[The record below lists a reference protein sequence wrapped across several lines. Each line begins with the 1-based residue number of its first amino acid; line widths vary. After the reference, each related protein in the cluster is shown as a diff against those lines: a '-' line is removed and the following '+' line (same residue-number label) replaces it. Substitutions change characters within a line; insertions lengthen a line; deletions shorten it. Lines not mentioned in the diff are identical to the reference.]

1 MKGRLTME
9 NNNPSMT
16 ALISLFA
23 RAYHTKQS
31 PAPVYA
37 DEFAERLMTKEEYET
52 AALSMKNGAGFF
64 FPGFDG
70 TPDEVLDK
78 VINTR
83 LAPAVVSRG
92 AFCLAALR
100 NAVMLGAKQ
109 LVVLGSGYD
118 SLPYKSEIYGRVRTF
133 ELDRKE
139 MIADKLRRLDKA
151 DIDRTQVSF
160 VPCDLSKD
168 FEKELI
174 SAGYNKNERTFF
186 CALGLC
192 HYLEKN
198 EFSLLLK
205 KLSLLMSAHSEVVF
219 DYPLETADGENTVT
233 QKLAFGAGE
242 KMKARYSYRELEK
255 LAENSGFLIYE
266 HLSKAEI
273 DGNFFAPHNAFTSG
287 TGVMTAPQDFALCR
301 AVLSR

>member
-1 MKGRLTME
+1 ME

-31 PAPVYA
+31 PAPVYS

-52 AALSMKNGAGFF
+52 VALSMKNGAGFF

-70 TPDEVLDK
+70 TPEEALDK
-78 VINTR
+78 IVNTR
-83 LAPAVVSRG
+83 LAPAVVSRS
-92 AFCLAALR
+92 AFCLDVLR

-139 MIADKLRRLDKA
+139 MIEDKLRRLERA
-151 DIDRTQVSF
+151 EIDRTQVTF

-168 FEKELI
+168 FENDLF
-174 SAGYNKNERTFF
+174 SAGYNKNEHTFV

-192 HYLEKN
+192 HYLEKK

-205 KLSLLMSAHSEVVF
+205 RLSLLMPSHSEFVF
-219 DYPLETADGENTVT
+219 DYPLKTADSEESTV
-233 QKLAFGAGE
+233 QKLASGAGE

-273 DGNFFAPHNAFTSG
+273 DASFFAPHNAFTSG
-287 TGVMTAPQDFALCR
+287 TGVMTAPEDFALCR
-301 AVLSR
+301 AVLR

>member
-1 MKGRLTME
+1 ME

-31 PAPVYA
+31 PAPVYS

-52 AALSMKNGAGFF
+52 VALSMKNGAGFF

-70 TPDEVLDK
+70 TPEEALDK
-78 VINTR
+78 IVNTR
-83 LAPAVVSRG
+83 LAPAVVSRS
-92 AFCLAALR
+92 AFCLDVLR

-139 MIADKLRRLDKA
+139 MIEDKLRRLERA
-151 DIDRTQVSF
+151 EIDRTQVTF
-160 VPCDLSKD
+160 VPCDLSKG
-168 FEKELI
+168 FEKDLI
-174 SAGYNKNERTFF
+174 SVGYNKSERTFV

-192 HYLEKN
+192 HYLEKK

-205 KLSLLMSAHSEVVF
+205 RLSLLMPAHSEVVF

-242 KMKARYSYRELEK
+242 KMKARYSYSELEK
-255 LAENSGFLIYE
+255 LAEKNGFLIYE

-273 DGNFFAPHNAFTSG
+273 DEKFFAPHNAFTSG
-287 TGVMTAPQDFALCR
+287 TGVMTAAEDFALCR